1 MSYTTAQGRQQLLD
15 ELAQA
20 TEQIGLALANLG
32 EAYEALDE
40 RSGERLEE
48 ELFGPAQ
55 LALGRAK
62 RAHGAFAQR
71 HGMPS
76 HSFGSASAGAPSS
89 GVKGFLK
96 AAIEAIEASD
106 DELAQLQDSMLP
118 VEVGDSELRGD
129 LREIRTLLDQ
139 LPGRAHQML
148 RTFGR

>member
-15 ELAQA
+15 ELASA
-20 TEQIGLALANLG
+20 TEQIATALANLG

-48 ELFGPAQ
+48 QLFGPAQ
-55 LALGRAK
+55 LALGRSK

-76 HSFGSASAGAPSS
+76 HSFASARAGAPSS
-89 GVKGFLK
+89 GVKGFLQ
-96 AAIEAIEASD
+96 AAIEAIQAAD
-106 DELAQLQDSMLP
+106 LQLAELQDSMLP
-118 VEVGDSELRGD
+118 VEVGDAELRSD
-129 LREIRTLLDQ
+129 LSEIRTLLGQ
-139 LPGRAHQML
+139 LPGRTQQLL

>member
-1 MSYTTAQGRQQLLD
+1 MPYTTAQGRQLLLD

-20 TEQIGLALANLG
+20 TEKISLALANLG

-40 RSGERLEE
+40 RSAERLEE

-76 HSFGSASAGAPSS
+76 HSFGSASAGAPSN
-89 GVKGFLK
+89 GFKGFLQ
-96 AAIEAIEASD
+96 AAVQAIQASD
-106 DELAQLQDSMLP
+106 NELAQLQDSMLP
-118 VEVGDSELRGD
+118 VEVGDGELRGD

-139 LPGRAHQML
+139 LPGRAHQLL